1 MVVVRWAA
9 LVLVGLATLVPAP
22 AVAAA
27 QERQV
32 VARFTAPFED
42 TIDCGEYG
50 PYDFDDVFSGW
61 QRLSITEVYAGDG
74 TLEQVVLSSTY
85 REVDRNATTGATLSL
100 RGSYTQTLDFTTGTM
115 TLTGNVGS
123 ATLADGTRFVR
134 EIGRLVLSLE
144 TREPVFV
151 AGPHEALELGGV
163 SAAVCAALDDP
174 AAG

>member
-1 MVVVRWAA
+1 MLVVKCAA
-9 LVLVGLATLVPAP
+9 LMLVGVTPLVPAP
-22 AVAAA
+22 AGAVG

-32 VARFTAPFED
+32 VVRFQAPFED
-42 TIDCGEYG
+42 TIDCADFG

-85 REVDRNATTGATLSL
+85 REMDRNATTGSTLSL
-100 RGSYTQTLDFTTGTM
+100 RGSYTQTLDFTSGTM

-123 ATLADGTRFVR
+123 GRLADGTSLVR

-144 TREPVFV
+144 TREPTFV

-163 SAAVCAALDDP
+163 SAAVCAALV
-174 AAG
+174 